1 MICPKCSREMGSDKN
16 ECEFCGFTFQTPKNN
31 DEPHTAPYSNTPFT
45 GPAPSG
51 FPAGTAPGAYAGG
64 RTAVQAPPPAPSQP
78 PIYPNPY
85 PGYAPRTQEEPLSIG
100 QYLGMILLSL
110 IPVAGLI
117 VMIVWAASRSINAN
131 RRHFAAAVL
140 ILKALGLI
148 FALGACI
155 VFFVYHT
162 PLFYYFF
169 R

>member
-16 ECEFCGFTFQTPKNN
+16 VCDFCGFTFQTPKNN
-31 DEPHTAPYSNTPFT
+31 DNSHTAPYSKTPFT
-45 GPAPSG
+45 GSVSGSG
-51 FPAGTAPGAYAGG
+51 FPARAASGAYTGG
-64 RTAVQAPPPAPSQP
+64 QTTVQAPPPP
-78 PIYPNPY
+78 PPPVYQNPNLF
-85 PGYAPRTQEEPLSIG
+85 YAVRQQDEPLSVG

-117 VMIVWAASRSINAN
+117 VLIVWAASHSTNAN
-131 RRHFAAAVL
+131 RRHFAGAVL

-155 VFFVYHT
+155 VFFIYNT
-162 PLFYYFF
+162 PLFFYIF